1 MKKAFCKVALIC
13 VLLPSISIA
22 QDNAAEQKLKK
33 AGYLLSV
40 ESSRLKILRTDLLKI
55 RKKNTVLYGLDNPE
69 MFHITLLIENIFL
82 AETICTYESLLI
94 KSLDNL
100 EEYKK
105 LEQYN
110 FHYSRLKKSTLNRLY
125 LNFKSTQ
132 TSIAN
137 IDDKEIL
144 KLADKAK
151 KEMLKVL
158 QEIERVIAI
167 FQNQN
172 RSTP

>member
-55 RKKNTVLYGLDNPE
+55 MKKNIVLKGLDNPE
-69 MFHITLLIENIFL
+69 TCHITLLIENIFL

>member
-1 MKKAFCKVALIC
+1 MKKTFCKIALIC
-13 VLLPSISIA
+13 TLLPSVSIA
-22 QDNAAEQKLKK
+22 QDNVAEQNLKK

-40 ESSRLKILRTDLLKI
+40 ESSRLTILRTDLSKI
-55 RKKNTVLYGLDNPE
+55 RKKNIVLKGLDNPE

-82 AETICTYESLLI
+82 AETICAYESLLL

-100 EEYKK
+100 EENKK

-110 FHYSRLKKSTLNRLY
+110 FHYSRLKESTLNRLY

-132 TSIAN
+132 TNISN

-144 KLADKAK
+144 QLADKAK
-151 KEMLKVL
+151 EALLKVL
-158 QEIERVIAI
+158 QEIEGVITI
-167 FQNQN
+167 LQNQN
-172 RSTP
+172 RTTP

>member
-55 RKKNTVLYGLDNPE
+55 MKKNIVLNGLNNPE
-69 MFHITLLIENIFL
+69 TCHITLLIENIFL

-137 IDDKEIL
+137 IDDNEII

-151 KEMLKVL
+151 EEMLKVL

>member
-13 VLLPSISIA
+13 VLLPSVSIA

-55 RKKNTVLYGLDNPE
+55 KKKNTVLYGLDNPE

-82 AETICTYESLLI
+82 AETICTYESLLL
-94 KSLDNL
+94 KTLDNL

-110 FHYSRLKKSTLNRLY
+110 FHYSRLKESTLNRLY
-125 LNFKSTQ
+125 LNYKSTQ
-132 TSIAN
+132 IN
-137 IDDKEIL
+137 ISNINDKEII
-144 KLADKAK
+144 KLANKAK
-151 KEMLKVL
+151 EEMLKVL
-158 QEIERVIAI
+158 QEIEGVITI
-167 FQNQN
+167 LQNQN